1 MNRRGSI
8 IVEAVIVLPLILCIL
23 VMGIKGFIVLREQIG
38 EYYETLENTYEEAIT
53 ESIEVIRIDKALSDQ
68 R

>member
-23 VMGIKGFIVLREQIG
+23 VMGIREFIVLREQIG
-38 EYYETLENTYEEAIT
+38 EYYETLENTYAEAIT